1 MAAHEGI
8 AAKLARRRSIL
19 SVAGNS
25 HDGPMDRPVGDAKLS
40 AVRVQEWAGL
50 ERAIKSTDWLRQQK
64 IYV

>member
-1 MAAHEGI
+1 
-8 AAKLARRRSIL
+8 
-19 SVAGNS
+19 
-25 HDGPMDRPVGDAKLS
+25 MDRPVGDAKLS